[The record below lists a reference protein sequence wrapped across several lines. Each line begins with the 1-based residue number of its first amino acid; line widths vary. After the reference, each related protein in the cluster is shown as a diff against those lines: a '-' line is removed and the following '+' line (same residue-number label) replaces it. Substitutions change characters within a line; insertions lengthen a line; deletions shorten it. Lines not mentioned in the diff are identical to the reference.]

1 MTKCYICPTKTL
13 TFWNTLTSK
22 KIMKLGMGKSGFTG
36 SFLLLFPIHSYQFVQ
51 TISFLADIGDLHQN
65 LQILFH
71 IIL

>member
-1 MTKCYICPTKTL
+1 MSHFCPTKTL
-13 TFWNTLTSK
+13 TFWNTLISK

-51 TISFLADIGDLHQN
+51 TISFLANIGDLHQN